1 MKQITIRLDEENF
14 RYVTDLKE
22 NSLIKNLSLNQILN
36 HLVRISRKEQNNE
49 NPGLKSDL
57 RKGAL

>member
-1 MKQITIRLDEENF
+1 MKQITIRLSEENF

-22 NSLIKNLSLNQILN
+22 NSTIKNLSLNQILN

-57 RKGAL
+57 QKGVL